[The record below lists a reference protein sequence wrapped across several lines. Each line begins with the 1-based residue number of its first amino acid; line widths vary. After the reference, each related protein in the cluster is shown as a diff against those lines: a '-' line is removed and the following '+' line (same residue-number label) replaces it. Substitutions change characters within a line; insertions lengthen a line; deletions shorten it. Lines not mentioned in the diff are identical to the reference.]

1 MDARP
6 QRVSML
12 LAVAC
17 SVVFSLAT
25 PTIPAALAASV
36 RSQHFIVSAPTPEYA
51 RQVCEAAEQFR
62 RDLAIEWLGQELPPW
77 QDICPIQVQ
86 VGPHLGAGGA
96 TTFTFIN
103 SQPRDWHMEIQG
115 SADRI
120 LDSVLPHEITHTV
133 FATHFGRPLPRW
145 ADEGASTSVEHISE
159 RTKQDQLLI
168 QFLTT
173 NRGIAFNNMFAMKEY
188 PPDILPL
195 YSQGYSLARY
205 LIGQGG
211 RRKFV
216 DYVYDG
222 MTQNNWTAA
231 TQKHYNMQSL
241 SELQVSW
248 LDWVRQGS
256 PIVEPSASPPTA
268 LASVTKSH
276 PEPRIQAQDLAASTP
291 RPLVPSHEASRL
303 VPLPARGTPQ
313 PSAPTVVAP
322 VSENALAA
330 TAKPDSNAEPADAT
344 SWYAKQRDERSTGN
358 GIRTTE
364 LRPAVTP
371 TAPRPT
377 TLPVKGTVWR

>member
-12 LAVAC
+12 LAAVC
-17 SVVFSLAT
+17 SIVFSLAT
-25 PTIPAALAASV
+25 PTISVALAAGC
-36 RSQHFIVSAPTPEYA
+36 RSENFLVTAPTPEYA
-51 RQVCEAAEQFR
+51 RLVCEAAEKFR
-62 RDLAIEWLGQELPPW
+62 HDLALEWLGQELPPW

-103 SQPRDWHMEIQG
+103 NQPRDWHMEIQG
-115 SADRI
+115 SADRV

-145 ADEGASTSVEHISE
+145 ADEGASTSVEHASE

-173 NRGIAFNNMFAMKEY
+173 NRGIAFNNMYAMKEY

-222 MTQNNWTAA
+222 MAANNWTAA
-231 TQKHYNMQSL
+231 TQKHYGKKSL

-256 PIVEPSASPPTA
+256 PIVEPTSSPPTA
-268 LASVTKSH
+268 LASVSTNS
-276 PEPRIQAQDLAASTP
+276 PSTPIVAQEIAAAAP
-291 RPLVPSHEASRL
+291 RPLVSSTEASQL
-303 VPLPARGTPQ
+303 VPLPARALPQ
-313 PSAPTVVAP
+313 QIDPAVVAP
-322 VSENALAA
+322 LSENALAA
-330 TAKPDSNAEPADAT
+330 TAATNSTARIGNAL
-344 SWYAKQRDERSTGN
+344 SWYAQQRDQQTTENSV
-358 GIRTTE
+358 RTTE
-364 LRPAVTP
+364 LRPTVTP
-371 TAPRPT
+371 THANSATRT
-377 TLPVKGTVWR
+377 TKGTIWR

>member
-12 LAVAC
+12 LAAVC

-25 PTIPAALAASV
+25 PSIPAAIAASV
-36 RSQHFIVSAPTPEYA
+36 RSQNFIVSAPTPEYA
-51 RQVCEAAEQFR
+51 RRVCEAAEQFR
-62 RDLAIEWLGQELPPW
+62 RDLAIEWLGRELPAW

-103 SQPRDWHMEIQG
+103 NQPRDWHMEIQG
-115 SADRI
+115 NANRI

-222 MTQNNWTAA
+222 MTMNNWTAA
-231 TQKHYNMQSL
+231 TQKHYKMQSL

-268 LASVTKSH
+268 LASATTSA
-276 PEPRIQAQDLAASTP
+276 PEAGIQPQDLAATTP
-291 RPLVPSHEASRL
+291 RPLVPSPEASRL
-303 VPLPARGTPQ
+303 VPLPARGTSQ
-313 PSAPTVVAP
+313 PVDPTIVAP
-322 VSENALAA
+322 LSENVAVVTA
-330 TAKPDSNAEPADAT
+330 TPASHAGSGDAT
-344 SWYAKQRDERSTGN
+344 SWYAKQRDQQGAEN
-358 GIRTTE
+358 GVRTTE
-364 LRPAVTP
+364 LRPSVSS
-371 TAPRPT
+371 TAPRRTTVPT
-377 TLPVKGTVWR
+377 KGTVWR